1 MILTAERPA
10 ANLYHVEVSGWDDNK
25 AFFVE
30 NAELEW
36 TEESGKQVTL
46 NRGLNDGAV
55 VFLRLLQNIGS
66 DRSHP
71 VAYQAECVARNSQGQ
86 RQFRLKPYPYQDGP
100 QGTVPTEAPTLATRV
115 PKWNRGPKWRCRR
128 GRRRL
133 GERGIQEAHNVLA
146 LLKTTT

>member
-36 TEESGKQVTL
+36 TAESGKQVTL

-71 VAYQAECVARNSQGQ
+71 VAYQAECVARNSEGQ
-86 RQFRLKPYPYQDGP
+86 RQFRLKPVAVSGR
-100 QGTVPTEAPTLATRV
+100 TTRDCA
-115 PKWNRGPKWRCRR
+115 NRSAD
-128 GRRRL
+128 L
-133 GERGIQEAHNVLA
+133 GDENAEMEQESEMAVQA
-146 LLKTTT
+146 RPRQTR